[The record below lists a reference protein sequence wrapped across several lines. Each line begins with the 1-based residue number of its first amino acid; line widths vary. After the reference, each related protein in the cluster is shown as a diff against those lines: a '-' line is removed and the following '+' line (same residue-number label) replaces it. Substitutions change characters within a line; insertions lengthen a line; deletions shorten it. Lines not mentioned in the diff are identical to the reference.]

1 MTTFAMTSQATIAG
15 EQRFRSGIIPLV
27 IAVTGH
33 RDLVDSEI
41 PEIRARVTEL
51 FKELRRRFPDQPL
64 RILSPLAEGADRLVA
79 EVALELEI
87 KVTLVLPMPMDAY
100 RIDFE
105 HQDSV
110 DEFDNARLRADEV
123 YELPVLDGSSMELLM
138 TSAEH
143 RNRQYAQLG
152 VFLCAHSHIL
162 LAIWDGKPS
171 QHIGSTAQ
179 VVYFHRYDTMDG
191 YSSPDVVDQTAL
203 ADDDSDLVYQIVVS
217 RNRKDGAPQP
227 GLRPLES
234 FWLTGNDDTPRTD
247 DIPEN
252 YQRIFAR
259 TGDFNRDIKTFARRI
274 ATESTPLVKDGA
286 DFALPLSILR
296 VSGAFCAADWLA
308 VHYQQRFRKA
318 LIYSHSSIFVMA
330 LMVLFYEDVAAS
342 RLLMLVFAVFLAL
355 AFSVHWI
362 ATRGRWHGKYL
373 EYRTLAE
380 GLRVQFYWAAAGVT
394 RSNVTKFAHD
404 NFLQKQDPELGWIR
418 NVMREVGTACDVD
431 PHQDAD
437 ALAFVLDDWIGE
449 EQQSGQLS
457 YYRSRASHHFMRSV
471 RFDNLGGVLGFIVM
485 ILLIGAVF
493 APTEDTRAILFVVL
507 GIVLL
512 VISVRNAYA
521 FRIAEKEVVRQYEF
535 MYRIFHNAKRRLQR
549 APTDVARR
557 RILRALGEAALDEHA
572 EWILL
577 HRDRPLSD
585 GQLWRL

>member
-1 MTTFAMTSQATIAG
+1 MKAHATIG
-15 EQRFRSGIIPLV
+15 DEQRYRSGTIPMV

-41 PEIRARVTEL
+41 PEIRARVKAL
-51 FKELRRRFPDQPL
+51 FEDLRRRFPNQPL

-79 EVALELEI
+79 DVALELEI
-87 KVTLVLPMPMDAY
+87 KLGLVLPMPLDAY

-105 HQDSV
+105 HQDALE
-110 DEFDNARLRADEV
+110 EFERFRLRADEV
-123 YELPVLDGSSMELLM
+123 YELPILDGSSAELLM

-162 LAIWDGKPS
+162 LALWDGKPS
-171 QHIGSTAQ
+171 QQVGSTAQ
-179 VVYFHRYDTMDG
+179 VVYFHRFDSMEG
-191 YSSPDVVDQTAL
+191 YSSPDIVDQTAL

-217 RNRKDGAPQP
+217 RDRENGEPRAD
-227 GLRPLES
+227 LRPLET
-234 FWLTGNDDTPRTD
+234 FWLTGSDDTPRTD
-247 DIPEN
+247 DIPQS
-252 YQRIFAR
+252 YQRIFKR
-259 TGDFNRDIKTFARRI
+259 TGDFNRDIRKFARRI
-274 ATESTPLVKDGA
+274 AAEGTSLIKVSVDVE
-286 DFALPLSILR
+286 LPLSILR

-318 LIYSHSSIFVMA
+318 LIYSHGSIFVMA

-342 RLLMLVFAVFLAL
+342 QSLMLVFAVFLAL

-362 ATRGRWHGKYL
+362 ATRGRWHSKYL

-394 RSNVTKFAHD
+394 RSNVTKYAHD

-418 NVMREVGTACDVD
+418 NVMREVGTACDVI
-431 PHQDAD
+431 PHREAA
-437 ALAFVLDDWIGE
+437 ALTYVLDDWIGE
-449 EQQSGQLS
+449 EQQSGQLD

-471 RFDNLGGVLGFIVM
+471 RFDNLGGVLGFIVT

-493 APTEDTRAILFVVL
+493 APSEETRAILFVVL

-512 VISVRNAYA
+512 IISVRNAYA

-535 MYRIFHNAKRRLQR
+535 MYRIFHNAKKRLER
-549 APTDVARR
+549 ASTDTARR